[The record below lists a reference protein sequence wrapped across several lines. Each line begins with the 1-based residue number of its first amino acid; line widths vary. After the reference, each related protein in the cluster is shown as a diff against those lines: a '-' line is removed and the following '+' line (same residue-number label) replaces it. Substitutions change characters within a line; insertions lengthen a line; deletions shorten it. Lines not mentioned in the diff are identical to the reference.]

1 MKNYSKE
8 QEKVTRD
15 IIKNLYLFAVNNWD
29 ENNKH
34 NIYEEVGV
42 LLHIYTGIEN
52 QNKNI
57 EDNKNKIIEAIT
69 NIIKSD
75 HREYKILIDKI
86 KSKGSIEFENYKKE
100 WDKICKIL
108 DEQIEDKEIQGKVNK
123 K

>member
-108 DEQIEDKEIQGKVNK
+108 DEQIEDKEI
-123 K
+123 